1 MSREWQQTKMTEYVM
16 PDAVYYQ
23 SLWAVRDYQRMEKRI
38 HELHRDLDKG
48 GSSVIGERGK
58 GYNASSGV
66 EKKALELTLL
76 EDRVDGIKRAISCVP
91 QEYRAFILSNII
103 LKNSGAAFPD
113 KVWRSWKQKFL
124 YEVARNLSM
133 M

>member
-1 MSREWQQTKMTEYVM
+1 MSREWQQTKMTEYLM

-38 HELHRDLDKG
+38 RELHKDLDTG
-48 GSSVIGERGK
+48 GSSVVNETGDR
-58 GYNASSGV
+58 YTSSSKV
-66 EKKALELTLL
+66 EKKALELALL
-76 EDRVDGIKRAISCVP
+76 EDRVDGIKRAISGVP
-91 QEYRAFILSNII
+91 REYRAFILSNII
-103 LKNSGAAFPD
+103 LKNSGAGFPD

-124 YEVARNLSM
+124 YDVAHNLSM